1 MKKMQLMPRLRTVAD
16 MVSGLT
22 VADIGTDHGKLLI
35 YLLQNGKISHG
46 IGSDVAV
53 GPAGSCKKNAV
64 LFGAA
69 EDLDI
74 RVGDGLK
81 TLVLNEAETIV
92 IAGMGGELILKIL
105 EDSLEI
111 AQSAKELILQPMTNI
126 PRLLEGLPKIG
137 FRVQIARLCKE
148 KDKLYR
154 MFKVVKG
161 KEARALKPIDLVL
174 CPQFFEEN
182 DPLCGELIK
191 REINKHEQML
201 SGLLQ
206 ASAVNESEISALKAL
221 IEEMKAYEIL
231 RKIK

>member
-1 MKKMQLMPRLRTVAD
+1 MKKMQLTPRLRTVAD

-35 YLLQNGKISHG
+35 YLLQNGKITHG
-46 IGSDVAV
+46 IGSDVAK
-53 GPAGSCKKNAV
+53 GPAESCRKNAA

-69 EDLDI
+69 DNLEV

-81 TLVLNEAETIV
+81 TLAPNEAETIV

-105 EDSLEI
+105 EDSLKI
-111 AQSAKELILQPMTNI
+111 AQRARELILQPMTNI
-126 PRLLEGLPKIG
+126 PRLLAGLPKIG
-137 FRVQIARLCKE
+137 FRVQSAQLCKE

-154 MFKVVKG
+154 VFKVVKG
-161 KEARALKPIDLVL
+161 TERELKPIDLVL
-174 CPQFFEEN
+174 CPQFFEGK

-191 REINKHEQML
+191 REIKKHEQML

-206 ASAVNESEISALKAL
+206 ASVRNESEISAVKAL
-221 IEEMKAYEIL
+221 IEEMKTYEI
-231 RKIK
+231 K